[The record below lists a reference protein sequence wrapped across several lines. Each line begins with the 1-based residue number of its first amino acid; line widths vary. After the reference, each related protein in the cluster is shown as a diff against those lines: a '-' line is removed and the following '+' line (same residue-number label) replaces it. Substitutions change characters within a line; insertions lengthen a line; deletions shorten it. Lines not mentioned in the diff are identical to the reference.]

1 MGLEVIL
8 KGVSKK
14 FGINEFSLKN
24 INLKISSGDTVA
36 LVGDSGCGKS
46 TLLNIIAGIDRP
58 QSGSV
63 VIGGKDFGVMTEE
76 SLAKFRR
83 NNLGF
88 VFQSFQLIPHLNVY
102 QNIIFPC
109 LLLNSDLQRTKLKVK
124 KFMSNMEL
132 DGREK
137 AFPEQL
143 SGGEQQRVAIAR
155 ALIHEP
161 KLILADEP
169 TGNLDSVTTEK
180 ILNLLIAQCNSS
192 GATLLM
198 VTHSEQASK
207 KMSRQIMLNFRGL
220 NESNFKDGTNK
231 TNKK

>member
-8 KGVSKK
+8 KGVSKN